1 MHLLLSVVFDICI
14 VGVMYAL
21 YNSSDM
27 LAPFCI
33 TLNMMGVD
41 VYSLAHGL

>member
-1 MHLLLSVVFDICI
+1 MHLLLFVVFDICI
-14 VGVMYAL
+14 VGVMCAI

-33 TLNMMGVD
+33 TFNMTGVG
-41 VYSLAHGL
+41 VYSLA